1 METRVPYADGST
13 DNFEYLD
20 PSLPYGHSD
29 YFHTLVEAMVQAGG
43 IRNVSIRGLPYD
55 FRYAPTSTYSGTST
69 WLDKMTNLV
78 EETYE
83 CNDYSRV
90 TLLSHSL
97 GCLYTLW
104 FLNQKSQEWKDKF
117 ILNWI
122 PIAGVFGGAGT
133 GIKQVVY
140 TLHFYI
146 FLVFSYHMFLPSKI

>member
-1 METRVPYADGST
+1 
-13 DNFEYLD
+13 
-20 PSLPYGHSD
+20 
-29 YFHTLVEAMVQAGG
+29 
-43 IRNVSIRGLPYD
+43 
-55 FRYAPTSTYSGTST
+55 
-69 WLDKMTNLV
+69 MTNLI

-90 TLLSHSL
+90 TILSHSL

-133 GIKQVVY
+133 GIKQVNLPQNCGFKSKGGSALIKY
-140 TLHFYI
+140 
-146 FLVFSYHMFLPSKI
+146 LVMVA